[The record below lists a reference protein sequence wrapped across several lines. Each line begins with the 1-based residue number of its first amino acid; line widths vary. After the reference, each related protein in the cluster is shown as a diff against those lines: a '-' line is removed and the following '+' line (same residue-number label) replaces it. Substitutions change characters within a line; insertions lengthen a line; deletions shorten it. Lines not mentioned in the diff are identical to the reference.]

1 MLCRFV
7 GLAHELGHQEV
18 RSAPSRASRAT
29 AFRLLQSMNT
39 NGPMLEIK
47 QLKIF
52 RTVVEVGS
60 FTGAGDQLGLSQP
73 AISQQVR
80 TLEETLGV
88 PLLVRAGRGARP
100 TPAGDVLFQCARQM
114 IDRLEEIERHF
125 AEETAGRAGVV
136 RLGAPEPPCSYLL
149 PAALVALRREL
160 PKVDLRVAS
169 GQPATTLAR
178 LAGGDIDVAL
188 VPMPVESERF
198 RVIEVGSDEMVAVMP
213 PEHRWAARARVDATD
228 FATEPLVL
236 YDRTSAITE
245 ATLAFLLEGGV
256 FPSVAIEIDQ
266 LEAVKELVRAG
277 VGVAVVPRWAAR
289 REIAAGALTAV
300 SVGAHGL
307 RRTWA
312 LVFPD
317 AQPRPATIASVVR
330 LLAEELPARF
340 G

>member
-1 MLCRFV
+1 
-7 GLAHELGHQEV
+7 
-18 RSAPSRASRAT
+18 
-29 AFRLLQSMNT
+29 
-39 NGPMLEIK
+39 MLEIK

-52 RTVVEVGS
+52 RTIVEVGS

-88 PLLVRAGRGARP
+88 ALLVRAGRGARP

-114 IDRLEEIERHF
+114 LDRLDEVERRF

-149 PAALVALRREL
+149 PGALVALRRGL
-160 PKVDLRVAS
+160 PKVDLRVVS
-169 GQPATTLAR
+169 GQPAMTLAR
-178 LAGGDIDVAL
+178 LAAGDVDVAL
-188 VPMPVESERF
+188 LPMPVESERL
-198 RVIEVGSDEMVAVMP
+198 RVVEVGSDEMVAVTP
-213 PEHRWAARARVDATD
+213 PEHAWASRARVDATD

-236 YDRTSAITE
+236 YDRASAITE
-245 ATLAFLLEGGV
+245 ATLGFLLEGGV
-256 FPSVAIEIDQ
+256 FPTVAIEIDQ
-266 LEAVKELVRAG
+266 LEGVKELVRAG

-289 REIAAGALTAV
+289 REIAAGALAAV
-300 SVGAHGL
+300 TVGERGL

-330 LLAEELPARF
+330 LLAEELPSRF